1 MSLRVN
7 VSQLQKQLPELLD
20 QTVQTND
27 PCLIERNG
35 QPYAVLVSIHEWR
48 RQTVG
53 KKLDALGPSYR
64 LSKTQQKRIEELL
77 VQKQTRPLT
86 RAEQQELKKLL
97 EESDAVML
105 RRAQAL
111 ERI

>member
-7 VSQLQKQLPELLD
+7 VSQLQKELPELLD
-20 QTVQTND
+20 QAVQTND

-53 KKLDALGPSYR
+53 KKLDALGASYR
-64 LSKTQQKRIEELL
+64 LTKAQQKRTEELL
-77 VQKQTRPLT
+77 TKKQTSRLT
-86 RAEQQELKKLL
+86 RPEQQELKELL
-97 EESDAVML
+97 QASDAVML

-111 ERI
+111 KQL